1 MPGEVLYPML
11 ARCLEWTV
19 WGGEVE
25 TASGSGVEAP
35 AVIVANHAGA
45 LGPIAVTSSLPWRLY
60 PWMVGDMLEF
70 ALAPQYLKTDFVE
83 PVLHIP
89 AKWSLGFAEA
99 LAQITVRLMRRIECV
114 PVWADKRLMETYE
127 LSAKLLAEGKSLLI
141 FPEDPT
147 LSADQDTGMRAFKT
161 GFARVGQFFFE
172 LTGQRLRFYPVAVLV
187 RRRRVRIGRAVTFN
201 PSGAEAREWVRVAR
215 VLEATIR
222 EMILGESRG
231 AYAGIPQP
239 H

>member
-1 MPGEVLYPML
+1 
-11 ARCLEWTV
+11 
-19 WGGEVE
+19 
-25 TASGSGVEAP
+25 
-35 AVIVANHAGA
+35 
-45 LGPIAVTSSLPWRLY
+45 
-60 PWMVGDMLEF
+60 
-70 ALAPQYLKTDFVE
+70 
-83 PVLHIP
+83 
-89 AKWSLGFAEA
+89 
-99 LAQITVRLMRRIECV
+99 VRLMRRIECV
-114 PVWADKRLMETYE
+114 PVWADKRVMETYE

-201 PSGAEAREWVRVAR
+201 LSGAGAREWVRVAR